1 LGRAAGFFA
10 VGFDGFFADEGAA
23 GVSSTTTGFGPNL
36 GGSPIDVIA

>member
-10 VGFDGFFADEGAA
+10 EGLAGFFEEGAA